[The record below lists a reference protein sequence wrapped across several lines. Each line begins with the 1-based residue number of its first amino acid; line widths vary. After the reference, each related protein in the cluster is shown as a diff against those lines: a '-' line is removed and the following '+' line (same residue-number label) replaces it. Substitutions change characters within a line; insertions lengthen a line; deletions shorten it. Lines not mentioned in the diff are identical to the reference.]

1 MATQDATGRA
11 RRTFWFDPRF
21 AIGIL
26 LVGASVGGVYAV
38 VSAADHTTTV
48 YAASSALA
56 AGQRVTASDLTR
68 TEVRLGPVDK
78 HYLSVD
84 RLPKDGLVVTR
95 AIAPGEL
102 VPVSAVGTLEG
113 AKTASIVLSIQGVLA
128 ASIVPGAVVDV
139 WSASE
144 LEHGSYGPPTVLA
157 GSSTVVRLVTGEGIV
172 ATSDSVSIEV
182 QVPKAKIAAVLQ
194 AQANGDVISVVAV
207 STPLGR

>member
-1 MATQDATGRA
+1 MATQTATGRA

-21 AIGIL
+21 AMGIL
-26 LVGASVGGVYAV
+26 LVAASVGGVYAV
-38 VSAADHTTTV
+38 VAAADHTTTV
-48 YAASSALA
+48 YAASSALT

-68 TEVRLGPVDK
+68 TEVRLGSVDK

-102 VPVSAVGTLEG
+102 VPVSSVGTLEG
-113 AKTASIVLSIQGVLA
+113 TTTASIVLSIHGALA

-144 LEHGSYGPPTVLA
+144 LDHGSYGPPAVLA
-157 GSSTVVRLVTGEGIV
+157 ASSTVVRLVRGEGIV
-172 ATSDSVSIEV
+172 ATSDSVSVEV
-182 QVPKAKIAAVLQ
+182 QVPRAKVAAVLQ
-194 AQANGDVISVVAV
+194 AQANGDVVSIVPA